1 MLSLNKSW
9 NPWNY
14 ELVKISHMNCIIC
27 ISNSVSYNLL
37 RLLTSLYL
45 AVFLLV
51 DVSWSWRCVVHLVG
65 LGVVLSH
72 LWRWDENPLSFM
84 HQSGPSA
91 WGTLLLWT
99 LPGIYALL
107 FDVLS
112 WWVPYYITNVIGNS
126 EKIHFSLNFEN
137 WFGARVF
144 LNCFFLNY
152 CSRV

>member
-1 MLSLNKSW
+1 MKPLKLR
-9 NPWNY
+9 
-14 ELVKISHMNCIIC
+14 ISKDLAYDLHYL
-27 ISNSVSYNLL
+27 VSYNLL

-45 AVFLLV
+45 AVFMLV

-72 LWRWDENPLSFM
+72 LWRWDEDPLSFM

-112 WWVPYYITNVIGNS
+112 RWVPYYITNVIGNS
-126 EKIHFSLNFEN
+126 EKTHFSLNFEN

-144 LNCFFLNY
+144 FINCFFFLNY